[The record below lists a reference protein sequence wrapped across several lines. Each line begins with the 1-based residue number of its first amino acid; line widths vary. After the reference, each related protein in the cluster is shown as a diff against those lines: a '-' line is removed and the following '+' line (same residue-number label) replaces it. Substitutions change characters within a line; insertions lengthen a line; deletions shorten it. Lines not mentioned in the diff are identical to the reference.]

1 MLFPEVRRKLQS
13 IGLSSLPSQKEE
25 REILFP
31 FCRDQE
37 IGASH
42 KKNAWLIKSSLLGL
56 KKDLRVF
63 RVGMLP
69 CPLKS
74 NPFFDGRRSA
84 PCDRIF
90 AFIGPSSPL
99 LVLVGRSSSK
109 GSSYHELVQVKLF
122 LLRDKVLVS
131 SPAPDESSF
140 YSVKY

>member
-1 MLFPEVRRKLQS
+1 M
-13 IGLSSLPSQKEE
+13 
-25 REILFP
+25 
-31 FCRDQE
+31 
-37 IGASH
+37 GA
-42 KKNAWLIKSSLLGL
+42 GL

-63 RVGMLP
+63 RVGILP
-69 CPLKS
+69 CPPES

-84 PCDRIF
+84 PWDRIF

-140 YSVKY
+140 YFGQVLRSANIQFKQRS